1 MEKSKFLGIIDC
13 SKTIGMSV
21 NNLANIWRQLLALC
35 CLIAFYSCGLPNII
49 ALHDPLTAEE
59 HLNLGLSY
67 EKRNEFD
74 SAIKQYEMAAKN
86 NPAAYLYLG
95 NAYFQEINYK
105 EAAKNY
111 KESIRKDPQNADAYN
126 NLAWLYCTKKENLD
140 EAEKLVLKAIKINPS
155 KENIYIDTLDNIK
168 ALNR

>member
-1 MEKSKFLGIIDC
+1 
-13 SKTIGMSV
+13 
-21 NNLANIWRQLLALC
+21 
-35 CLIAFYSCGLPNII
+35 
-49 ALHDPLTAEE
+49 
-59 HLNLGLSY
+59 
-67 EKRNEFD
+67 
-74 SAIKQYEMAAKN
+74 
-86 NPAAYLYLG
+86 
-95 NAYFQEINYK
+95 NYK